1 MLLGPFPLGGDH
13 EQGLA
18 VGSAEHTGKASTIQL
33 DRLEHL
39 SPFTHAHAMLVSHVG
54 VPESPF
60 GIQTNP
66 VRMIGAR
73 FCPDAPMG
81 ETTRSVNSKGC
92 EPIAVGL
99 RHDQRGVV

>member
-60 GIQTNP
+60 GIETNP

-73 FCPDAPMG
+73 FCPDSAIG
-81 ETTRSVNSKGC
+81 EAAGRVNSKGR
-92 EPIAVGL
+92 ELFAIGL
-99 RHDQRGVV
+99 SHDQR